1 MIRSTISLLFLIA
14 SFPLMAQSNAG
25 SPVEYLESIGSE
37 FTKVSKELMSYTSA
51 VSHGKSA
58 KKIEKR
64 RLELLNQ
71 LKQAEGNVRRL
82 KPYERDPMLRDSVV
96 EYFDLSYSV
105 INEDYGKIVD
115 LEEIAEQSYD
125 AMEAYM
131 LAKERAGD
139 KLDRAYE
146 KVDRQ
151 QDAFVKKYNIKIVE
165 GKNTIS
171 QKLETSAKVYHYYN
185 KIYLLFFKSYKDEAY
200 LLDALTNGKVGAV
213 EQTKQSLLSSAM
225 SGLGTIGPLPGFKG
239 DLTLKTACQQL
250 LAFYKDEAEN
260 KVAQLIDFE
269 LKRENFEKI
278 KKAFDAKRPSERT
291 QKDID
296 TYNHSLEDYN
306 KAIPNVNKI
315 YGDLNKKRG
324 QLLDNWNKM
333 SELFLNKHVPR
344 YNG

>member
-165 GKNTIS
+165 GKNTVS